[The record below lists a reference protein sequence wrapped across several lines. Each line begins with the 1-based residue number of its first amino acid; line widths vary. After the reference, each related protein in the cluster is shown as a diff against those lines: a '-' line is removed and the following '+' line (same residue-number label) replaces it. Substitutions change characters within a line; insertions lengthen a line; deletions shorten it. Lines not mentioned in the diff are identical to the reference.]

1 MINPTNNGS
10 SGSAQGKTTT
20 VVFQGVPGSFS
31 SMAARSYLGDAAHS
45 IHATQFR
52 EIFERVKD
60 GSADIG
66 IVPIENAVAGSVHEN
81 YDLLDAYPCSIVA
94 EIYIPV
100 QLHLMGLG
108 TKADIS
114 RIYSHPKA
122 LEQCSLFLEKNPNIE
137 AIVWSDTAGA
147 ALHVAQSS
155 DSSAAAVASEEAAML
170 YGLTILERSVQ
181 NNPHNATRFVA
192 IATHPSPAPH
202 PTKCSLVLSLA
213 HKPGSLYA
221 VLGEIAHLQLNLT
234 KLESRP
240 VLGAP
245 FSYSFHIDIECAE
258 GQSNA
263 LRAAVEKIGNT
274 SESLKILGFY
284 RHSRG

>member
-1 MINPTNNGS
+1 
-10 SGSAQGKTTT
+10 
-20 VVFQGVPGSFS
+20 
-31 SMAARSYLGDAAHS
+31 MAARSYLGDATHS

-52 EIFERVKD
+52 EIFDRVTD
-60 GSADIG
+60 GSAEIG

-81 YDLLDAYPCSIVA
+81 YDLLEAYSCSIIG

-108 TKADIS
+108 ITANIS

-122 LEQCSLFLEKNPNIE
+122 LEQCSLFLEKHPKVE

-147 ALHVAQSS
+147 AQHVAESR
-155 DSSAAAVASEEAAML
+155 DPSAAAVASEEAATI
-170 YGLTILERSVQ
+170 YGLPIIERSVQ
-181 NNPHNATRFVA
+181 NHPHNATRFVA
-192 IATHPSPAPH
+192 IATKPSSEPN
-202 PTKCSLVLSLA
+202 PTKCSLVVSLA

-240 VLGAP
+240 ILGSP
-245 FSYSFHIDIECAE
+245 FSYSFHIDIECPE

-263 LRAAVEKIGNT
+263 LREAVEKIRST
-274 SESLKILGFY
+274 SESLRILGFY